1 MYTPSKAEVV
11 LDLLISLNVG
21 NSSYTYKERV
31 DVAIKQYELLVQEG
45 ILFDPKESNRWE
57 CYDNEVLQSQ
67 IY

>member
-1 MYTPSKAEVV
+1 MYAPNKAEVI

-45 ILFDPKESNRWE
+45 ILFDPKESRKWE
-57 CYDNEVLQSQ
+57 
-67 IY
+67 